1 MLLEVKNLKTHFFT
15 EEGVVRA
22 VDGISFGVA
31 RGEVLGIVGESGSG
45 KSVTSLSILRL
56 IPDPP
61 GRIVEGEIL
70 LEGEGGARED
80 LAKASEARMERIR
93 GDRIAMIFQDP
104 MTSLNPY
111 MRVSE
116 QLIEVL
122 ALHRGMKRA
131 EARARSVEILQAVGI
146 PAAASRIDDY
156 PHQLSGGMRQR
167 VMIAMALLC
176 DPDLLIADEPT
187 TALDVTIQA
196 QILDLIRE
204 RKDALGAA
212 VILITH
218 DLGVV
223 AKMADRVAV
232 MYAGRIVEEGSV
244 DDIFHAPKHPYT
256 IGLARSIPRLD
267 DARGAD
273 LVPIPGM
280 PPSLARLPA
289 GCPFHPRCAHAVALC
304 REEMPGPRVVGGDGG
319 GRARHA
325 RERVDAAADGET
337 ERALHTVRCHVEDVA

>member
-1 MLLEVKNLKTHFFT
+1 MLIEVNNLKTHFFT

-22 VDGISFGVA
+22 VDGISFSLD

-45 KSVTSLSILRL
+45 KSVTSLSLLRL

-61 GRIVEGEIL
+61 GRIVGGQIL
-70 LEGEGGARED
+70 LESEGGVVED
-80 LAKASEARMERIR
+80 LVEASEARMERIR

-111 MRVSE
+111 LRVSE

-122 ALHRGMKRA
+122 ELHRGLGRA
-131 EARARSVEILQAVGI
+131 EARRRSVEMLQAVGI

-204 RKDALGAA
+204 RKEALGAA
-212 VILITH
+212 VLLITH

-232 MYAGRIVEEGSV
+232 MYAGRIVEEGPV
-244 DDIFHAPKHPYT
+244 GAIFHAPRHPYT
-256 IGLARSIPRLD
+256 IGLSRSIPRIEGP
-267 DARGAD
+267 RGAD

-280 PPSLARLPA
+280 PPSLARLPP
-289 GCPFHPRCAHAVALC
+289 GCPFHPRCAHAVAAC
-304 REEMPGPRVVGGDGG
+304 REEAPLSRVVSGEGD
-319 GRARHA
+319 R
-325 RERVDAAADGET
+325 
-337 ERALHTVRCHVEDVA
+337 RALHVVRCHVEDVAGRAP